1 MIVKNYTP
9 HTTSIQLATGHIVSF
24 PPEKGEDG
32 KPLPVRVV
40 QTNNPILPLVTMNG
54 TDIPVATPMY
64 GEVTGLPHHEEGI
77 VLIVSTMVA
86 DALRGS
92 GRTDIY
98 VQDSGPDAIR
108 ENGQIVA
115 VRRLLYRGV

>member
-9 HTTSIQLATGHIVSF
+9 HTISIQLSGEVAHF
-24 PPEKGEDG
+24 HPERGEDD

-40 QTNNPILPLVTMNG
+40 QTNNPLPPLEVG
-54 TDIPVATPMY
+54 ELDIPVSHPAY
-64 GEVTGLPHHEEGI
+64 GGVTGLPSPEEGV

-86 DALRGS
+86 DALRSS
-92 GRTDIY
+92 GRCDIY
-98 VQDSGPDAIR
+98 VPDSGPDAIR

>member
-1 MIVKNYTP
+1 MIIKNFTP
-9 HTTSIQLATGHIVSF
+9 RTISVQLSGEVVAF
-24 PPEKGEDG
+24 PPVKGEDG

-40 QTNNPILPLVTMNG
+40 QTNNPLPHLELG
-54 TDIPVATPMY
+54 ELDIPVSQPVY
-64 GEVTGLPHHEEGI
+64 GGVTGLPDPEDGTAL
-77 VLIVSTMVA
+77 VVSTMVA

-98 VQDSGPDAIR
+98 VPDSGPDAIR

-115 VRRLLYRGV
+115 VRRLLYRGA